1 MTRSGSNSKS
11 SRSKWRTPDLL
22 LPGWTRFTKQVLVA
36 RERERA
42 TQYNDPMEKVV
53 RVFDSA
59 AEADKADALADAQL
73 SPDERLRIVIELRER
88 RHPNAAQ
95 QGLARVSR
103 VVELEQSRI
112 SRGCGFAVA
121 RCTTPFQAHE

>member
-1 MTRSGSNSKS
+1 
-11 SRSKWRTPDLL
+11 
-22 LPGWTRFTKQVLVA
+22 
-36 RERERA
+36 
-42 TQYNDPMEKVV
+42 MEKVL

-59 AEADKADALADAQL
+59 AEADEADALADAQL

-103 VVELEQSRI
+103 VVELEQS
-112 SRGCGFAVA
+112 
-121 RCTTPFQAHE
+121 